1 MNTSRMDK
9 PCQDRFTVEMDR
21 RRRGHDSAHI
31 RASPT
36 RAGEAVK
43 LTPRDGRRIRKRL
56 EELAALE
63 RAVIDA
69 AVERRLAEQVL
80 DDLCRD
86 ASASDAVRMVQSRRV
101 SGARIAE
108 DAAVD
113 ALLAVQGKPS

>member
-1 MNTSRMDK
+1 
-9 PCQDRFTVEMDR
+9 
-21 RRRGHDSAHI
+21 
-31 RASPT
+31 
-36 RAGEAVK
+36 VK

-113 ALLAVQGKPS
+113 ALLLARGRS